1 MSEAVPEVTERVS
14 AETDTSPLRSRWT
27 SSLASWRTMGIVI
40 PFVALFITLSIAS
53 GPFLTKINLINILGQ
68 QSSALIIGAGST
80 LVLISG
86 GIDLSVGATYGLASV
101 VAGEVDQHNPALL
114 ALVVAL
120 ALGAVIGA
128 INGVVSTAFKINSLI
143 ATLAMS
149 FIVTGTAE
157 KITSGNLVDITD
169 QGFKNIAYTMFLTVP
184 TAVWIAVI
192 VVILLGVLLSRSVPG
207 RYIYASGG
215 SSEASRL
222 AGVPVNGVRVMA
234 FVISGVCAALGGC
247 IDTARIFTAQATQGG
262 STLTFTVLAG
272 VVVGGTSIMGGEGAI
287 WRTVVGVL
295 FIALIGNGFD
305 LLSIDPLVQ
314 QIILGVILLLAV
326 GLDAIPRLRT

>member
-1 MSEAVPEVTERVS
+1 MSEVAPEIAERTSDEAGIS
-14 AETDTSPLRSRWT
+14 ALRSRWAF
-27 SSLASWRTMGIVI
+27 SLASWRTLGIVI

-53 GPFLTKINLINILGQ
+53 GPFLTKINLVNILGQ
-68 QSSALIIGAGST
+68 QASALVIGAGST

-86 GIDLSVGATYGLASV
+86 GIDLSVGATYALAAV

-114 ALVVAL
+114 ALFVAL
-120 ALGAVIGA
+120 VLGAGIGA
-128 INGVVSTAFKINSLI
+128 INGVLSTTFKINSLI
-143 ATLAMS
+143 GTLAMS

-157 KITSGNLVDITD
+157 KITGGNLVDITD
-169 QGFKNIAYTMFLTVP
+169 QGFKNIAYTMFLTIP
-184 TAVWIAVI
+184 SAVWIAVI
-192 VVILLGVLLSRSVPG
+192 VVILLSVLLSRTVAG

-222 AGVPVNGVRVMA
+222 AGLPVNGVRVMA

-247 IDTARIFTAQATQGG
+247 IDTARIFNAQATQGG
-262 STLTFTVLAG
+262 SALTFTVLAG
-272 VVVGGTSIMGGEGAI
+272 VVVGGTSILGGEGAI

-305 LLSIDPLVQ
+305 LLGVDPLVQ
-314 QIILGVILLLAV
+314 QIILGLILLLAV
-326 GLDAIPRLRT
+326 GLDAVTRRRT

>member
-1 MSEAVPEVTERVS
+1 MSEVAPEITERTS
-14 AETDTSPLRSRWT
+14 AETSSSALRSRWIAH
-27 SSLASWRTMGIVI
+27 LASFRTLGIVI

-53 GPFLTKINLINILGQ
+53 GPFLTKINLVNILGQ

-120 ALGAVIGA
+120 GLGAVIGA
-128 INGVVSTAFKINSLI
+128 VNGVVSTVFKINSLI

-149 FIVTGTAE
+149 FIITGTAE

-169 QGFKNIAYTMFLTVP
+169 QGFKNIAYTMFLTIP

-192 VVILLGVLLSRSVPG
+192 VVVILGVVLSRTVFG

-215 SSEASRL
+215 STEASRL
-222 AGVPVNGVRVMA
+222 SGVPVNGVRVMA
-234 FVISGVCAALGGC
+234 FVISGV
-247 IDTARIFTAQATQGG
+247 FTAQATQGG
-262 STLTFTVLAG
+262 SALTFTVLAG
-272 VVVGGTSIMGGEGAI
+272 VVVGGTSILGGEGAI

-326 GLDAIPRLRT
+326 GLDAIPRMRT

>member
-1 MSEAVPEVTERVS
+1 MSEAAPQTARPAS
-14 AETDTSPLRSRWT
+14 AEAEENEPRARRTSHLT
-27 SSLASWRTMGIVI
+27 SWRTLGVVI
-40 PFVALFITLSIAS
+40 PFVALFVTLSIAS
-53 GPFLTKINLINILGQ
+53 GPFLTKINLINLLGQ

-101 VAGEVDQHNPALL
+101 VAAQVDQHNPALL
-114 ALVVAL
+114 AVVVAL

-128 INGVVSTAFKINSLI
+128 VNGVVSTVLKMNSLI

-149 FIVTGTAE
+149 FIVTGAAE
-157 KITSGNLVDITD
+157 KITGGNLIDITD
-169 QGFKNIAYTMFLTVP
+169 RGFKNIAYAKFLTVP
-184 TAVWIAVI
+184 TAPWIAL
-192 VVILLGVLLSRSVPG
+192 VVAVLLGVFLSRSVPG

-222 AGVPVNGVRVMA
+222 AGVPVNGVRIMA
-234 FVISGVCAALGGC
+234 FVISGVCAALGGV

-272 VVVGGTSIMGGEGAI
+272 VVVGGTSILGGEGAI

-305 LLSIDPLVQ
+305 LLDIDPLVQ
-314 QIILGVILLLAV
+314 QIILGVILMLAV
-326 GLDAIPRLRT
+326 GLDAVTRRRA

>member
-1 MSEAVPEVTERVS
+1 MSEVAPEITERTS
-14 AETDTSPLRSRWT
+14 AETSSSALRSRWIAH
-27 SSLASWRTMGIVI
+27 LASFRTLGIVI

-53 GPFLTKINLINILGQ
+53 GPFLTKINLVNILGQ

-120 ALGAVIGA
+120 GLGAVIGA
-128 INGVVSTAFKINSLI
+128 VNGVVSTVFKINSLI

-149 FIVTGTAE
+149 FIITGTAE

-169 QGFKNIAYTMFLTVP
+169 QGFKNIAYTMFLTIP

-192 VVILLGVLLSRSVPG
+192 VVVILGIVLSRTVFG

-215 SSEASRL
+215 STEASRL
-222 AGVPVNGVRVMA
+222 SGVPVNGVRVMA
-234 FVISGVCAALGGC
+234 FVISGVCAALGGVV
-247 IDTARIFTAQATQGG
+247 DTSRIFTAQAL
-262 STLTFTVLAG
+262 S
-272 VVVGGTSIMGGEGAI
+272 
-287 WRTVVGVL
+287 
-295 FIALIGNGFD
+295 LIH
-305 LLSIDPLVQ
+305 I
-314 QIILGVILLLAV
+314 
-326 GLDAIPRLRT
+326 

>member
-1 MSEAVPEVTERVS
+1 MSEVAPEVAERTP
-14 AETDTSPLRSRWT
+14 AETGGISALRSRWT
-27 SSLASWRTMGIVI
+27 LRLASWRTLGIVI

-53 GPFLTKINLINILGQ
+53 GPFLTKINLVNILGQ
-68 QSSALIIGAGST
+68 QSAALVIGAGST

-114 ALVVAL
+114 ALFVAL
-120 ALGAVIGA
+120 AG
-128 INGVVSTAFKINSLI
+128 
-143 ATLAMS
+143 
-149 FIVTGTAE
+149 
-157 KITSGNLVDITD
+157 GNLVDITD
-169 QGFKNIAYTMFLTVP
+169 QGFKDIAYTKFLTIP

-192 VVILLGVLLSRSVPG
+192 VVILLAVLLGRTVFG

-215 SSEASRL
+215 STEASRL
-222 AGVPVNGVRVMA
+222 SGVPVNGVRVMA

-262 STLTFTVLAG
+262 SALTFTVLAG
-272 VVVGGTSIMGGEGAI
+272 VVVGGTSILGGEGAI

>member
-1 MSEAVPEVTERVS
+1 MSEVVPETAQHVS
-14 AETDTSPLRSRWT
+14 AEAEESEPRARWAAH
-27 SSLASWRTMGIVI
+27 LASWRTLGIVI

-53 GPFLTKINLINILGQ
+53 GPFLTKINLVNILGQ
-68 QSSALIIGAGST
+68 QSAALIIGAGST
-80 LVLISG
+80 LVLIAG

-101 VAGEVDQHNPALL
+101 VAGQVDQHNPAGL

-120 ALGAVIGA
+120 GLGAVIGA
-128 INGVVSTAFKINSLI
+128 VNGVVSTVFKMNSLI

-157 KITSGNLVDITD
+157 KITGGNLVDITD
-169 QGFKNIAYTMFLTVP
+169 QGFKDIAYTKFLTVP
-184 TAVWIAVI
+184 TSVWIALI
-192 VVILLGVLLSRSVPG
+192 VVVVLGVFLSRSVPG
-207 RYIYASGG
+207 RYIFASGG
-215 SSEASRL
+215 SSEAARL
-222 AGVPVNGVRVMA
+222 AGVPVNGTRIMA

-272 VVVGGTSIMGGEGAI
+272 VVVGGTSILGGEGAI

-314 QIILGVILLLAV
+314 QIILGAILMLAV
-326 GLDAIPRLRT
+326 GLDAVTRRRT